1 MKLMQ
6 DVVKTI
12 RSMKLDYLPAKAR
25 PEGWSHVWLEFVPI
39 ISLSLFSLSLVYLV
53 CKSDEA
59 VSILKEFMD
68 VTSTLSGCSK

>member
-25 PEGWSHVWLEFVPI
+25 PEGWFTSGIYKFGALI
-39 ISLSLFSLSLVYLV
+39 SCSLSLPPSLPLCPS
-53 CKSDEA
+53 S
-59 VSILKEFMD
+59 VSG
-68 VTSTLSGCSK
+68 VQVR

>member
-1 MKLMQ
+1 MQ

-25 PEGWSHVWLEFVPI
+25 PEGWLVNVWHEFGALI
-39 ISLSLFSLSLVYLV
+39 SLSLVYLV